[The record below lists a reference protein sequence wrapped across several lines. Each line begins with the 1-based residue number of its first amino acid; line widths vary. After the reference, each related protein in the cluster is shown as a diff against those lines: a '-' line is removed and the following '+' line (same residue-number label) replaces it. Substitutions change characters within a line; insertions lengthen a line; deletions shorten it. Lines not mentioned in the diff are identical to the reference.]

1 MRLALVVALGLSGA
15 AYAQQPPSS
24 DVTPPPIDRSV
35 PNSGTSRSPDD
46 TATPTA
52 RDGSLDQGSSG
63 SSTAPLGPNDP
74 KAPAILN
81 GKDSERMPNP
91 KVEPGDSKPDR

>member
-1 MRLALVVALGLSGA
+1 MRLVLLVALGLSSA
-15 AYAQQPPSS
+15 AYAQQPPAE
-24 DVTPPPIDRSV
+24 VTPPPIDRSMS
-35 PNSGTSRSPDD
+35 NSGTSRSTDD
-46 TATPTA
+46 TAKPVA
-52 RDGSLDQGSSG
+52 RDGSRDSG
-63 SSTAPLGPNDP
+63 SSAAPLGPNDP